1 MIRSVPLRLA
11 ALRRHLPL
19 GLSYIASS
27 GSLVAASAA
36 QLVTFAIL
44 ARALGSSEFGR
55 FVQLAALTNVAVHV
69 CGIGASDCLL
79 RRVSQNRAM
88 YPAMLG
94 HNLILTGATG
104 VLLVA
109 LGLVAVPYW
118 ITISPDPAT
127 NLGATA
133 LFLVTNI
140 VLVRL
145 ILLAELIFL
154 GHSRFASANRAVVG
168 YAVARTLTAIV
179 ACLVFSTASLAQ
191 WAAWQ
196 FAGNLL
202 VVVAYAWWL
211 RRLGRPRLAI
221 VREEIRLGLYF
232 CSQFVA
238 RSVRQNADL
247 FMLGLVASI
256 EVVGSYGVARRILDS
271 SYLTID
277 ALNRIAF
284 PRFAKTS
291 LDGIHAT
298 MPGARRLLPLA
309 LALGLAT
316 SAGLFVISG
325 YLPLIFG
332 RDYTSLTRFVGIL
345 AWLPLFIAASSVAM
359 DVLGASSHQAERA
372 VIVNA
377 TNLGGSLLIA
387 WWSWWLPPNGTL
399 AALYVI
405 EACTVAA
412 AWLILFRLVRRS
424 ATRKMQPA

>member
-1 MIRSVPLRLA
+1 MNRRLTERLT

-44 ARALGSSEFGR
+44 ARALGPAEFGR
-55 FVQLAALTNVAVHV
+55 LIEFTALTNVAVHI

-94 HNLILTGATG
+94 HNIILIALTGSA
-104 VLLVA
+104 LVG
-109 LGLVAVPYW
+109 LGLATLPFWLVV
-118 ITISPDPAT
+118 SSDPAI

-133 LFLVTNI
+133 LLLVTNV
-140 VLVRL
+140 VLVRM

-168 YAVARTLTAIV
+168 YALARTLTAV
-179 ACLVFSTASLAQ
+179 TACLVFSTASLAE

-196 FAGNLL
+196 FTGNF
-202 VVVAYAWWL
+202 VVVAAYGWWL
-211 RRLGRPRLAI
+211 RGLGRPRFVI
-221 VREEIRLGLYF
+221 VRDEIRLGLYF

-238 RSVRQNADL
+238 RSIRQNADL
-247 FMLGLVASI
+247 FMLGLVASV
-256 EVVGSYGVARRILDS
+256 EVIGSYGVARRILDS
-271 SYLTID
+271 SYLSID
-277 ALNRIAF
+277 ALNRLAF

-291 LDGIHAT
+291 LEGIHTT
-298 MPGARRLLPLA
+298 MQGALRLLPIA
-309 LALGLAT
+309 LALGAAT
-316 SAGLFVISG
+316 SLGLFLVSG

-332 RDYTSLTRFVGIL
+332 QDYTSLSRFVRIL
-345 AWLPLFIAASSVAM
+345 AWIPILIAASSVAM
-359 DVLGASSHQAERA
+359 DVLGASSHQGERA
-372 VIVNA
+372 AIVNA
-377 TNLGGSLLIA
+377 TNLGGALLIV
-387 WWSWWLPPNGTL
+387 WWSWWFPPNGTL

-405 EACTVAA
+405 EACTIAA
-412 AWLILFRLVRRS
+412 AWLILLRLVRRS
-424 ATRKMQPA
+424 AARVAAV